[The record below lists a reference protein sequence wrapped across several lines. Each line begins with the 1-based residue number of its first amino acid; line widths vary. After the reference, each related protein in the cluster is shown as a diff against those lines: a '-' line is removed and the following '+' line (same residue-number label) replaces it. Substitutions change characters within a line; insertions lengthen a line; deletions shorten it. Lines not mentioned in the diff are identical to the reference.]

1 MTSAI
6 HHYAFGLLSDGP
18 PARGV
23 ESARS
28 TAITP
33 NGEQLILRLPA
44 NLPIATLR
52 ERFYGRM
59 LVLSPRHPDG
69 SPVAHG
75 LVAVWEG
82 EAPNPTAHSLI
93 ARINGGL
100 PDGISGT
107 VAIVRHRDGRV
118 IDPDD
123 GDLLLLRALIDGYQP
138 ERAR

>member
-1 MTSAI
+1 MCTHS
-6 HHYAFGLLSDGP
+6 YAFGLLSDGP
-18 PARGV
+18 PARRLV
-23 ESARS
+23 TARS

-33 NGEQLILRLPA
+33 EGGQLILRLPA
-44 NLPIATLR
+44 DLPISTLR

-82 EAPNPTAHSLI
+82 EEPNPTAVSLI

-100 PDGISGT
+100 PDGIRGT
-107 VAIVRHRDGRV
+107 VTIVRHRDGRV
-118 IDPDD
+118 IDQDD
-123 GDLLLLRALIDGYQP
+123 ADLLHLSALIDGYRPDQS
-138 ERAR
+138 R